1 MSGVTRRVFL
11 KSSVVC
17 AGLALMGADLPAQ
30 TGETTGRSGV
40 ARLTIGH
47 PRRFRILQ
55 LTDLHFF
62 SHEREV
68 QDAFNARA
76 VENMRRLV
84 KLAKPDLVMITG
96 DVWSEN
102 PGGEGEARMRYAIG
116 QFEALGVPWAFTW
129 GNHDLVSDVAVAH
142 DALTMAKR
150 SLYCGGNSDG
160 NYAINIEDTGHKRV
174 WQIVCLNTHRDG
186 LQHAQQQW
194 LQELVKADSAP
205 VPRFAFFHIPLKQY
219 DDIWKNGTALGMKG
233 EDVCMEKED
242 GSSLAVLKAAGVRA
256 CFCGHDHQND
266 YSGVADGVELVY
278 GRVSRAGGY
287 GADIFPKG
295 GKLITVN
302 CRTSRYEWVSIT
314 PDGKRWHPKPGEHR
328 EIPN

>member
-1 MSGVTRRVFL
+1 MEKTATNPGVTRRVFL
-11 KSSVVC
+11 KSSLMG
-17 AGLALMGADLPAQ
+17 AGLALMGMAAPTAA
-30 TGETTGRSGV
+30 
-40 ARLTIGH
+40 ARLTVAH
-47 PRRFRILQ
+47 PKRFRILQ

-62 SHEREV
+62 SHEQELR
-68 QDAFNARA
+68 DAFNARA
-76 VENMRRLV
+76 VENMRKLV
-84 KLAKPDLVMITG
+84 KGTKPDLVMVTG

-102 PGGEGEARMRYAIG
+102 PNGEGEARMRWAIE

-129 GNHDLVSDVAVAH
+129 GNHDLVSDFTVAH
-142 DALTMAKR
+142 DALAKANH
-150 SLYCGGNSDG
+150 SLYRGGASDG
-160 NYAINIEDTGHKRV
+160 NYAIDIEDRDHQRV

-186 LQHAQQQW
+186 MQRAQQEW
-194 LQELVKADSAP
+194 FHDLVKADP
-205 VPRFAFFHIPLKQY
+205 TPLPRFAFFHIPLKQY
-219 DDIWKNGTALGMKG
+219 DDIWKNGAAHGMKG

-242 GSSLAVLKAAGVRA
+242 GSSLAVLKAGGVRA

-266 YSGVADGVELVY
+266 YAGLAEGVELVY

-302 CRTSRYEWVSIT
+302 CRTGRYDWVSIT